1 MNKNRGQLDR
11 MVVGDEYEH
20 NHVYRVRGFHDF
32 IDPCRFA
39 DTKSQK

>member
-11 MVVGDEYEH
+11 MVVGDEYEYK
-20 NHVYRVRGFHDF
+20 HVYRVRGFHDL
-32 IDPCRFA
+32 IGPCHFT